1 MPLVD
6 DVSAFFRTDEFAVAA
21 LLDGAPVVGLF
32 DNEYQQVLAGIGTM
46 GPAFSMPTAAA
57 GAAVQGSMLVVEGA
71 TYRVRNVEP
80 DGNGVTILPLEL
92 Q

>member
-6 DVSAFFRTDEFAVAA
+6 DVSAFFRTDEFAVSA
-21 LLDGAPVVGLF
+21 LLDGAPAVGLF
-32 DNEYQQVLAGIGTM
+32 DNAYQTVLGGMATM
-46 GPAFSMPTAAA
+46 GPAFSLPTAAA
-57 GAAVQGSMLVVEGA
+57 GAAAQGSTLVVEGA